1 MLRQSAKEYGIVLL
15 AIVGV
20 WFFLRHDAF
29 LYQGPV
35 GQVTQMTEKVTQAT
49 TDEHNNSD
57 TMMTQHLTVE
67 ILNRNQTIKLNL
79 IFLETAAN

>member
-1 MLRQSAKEYGIVLL
+1 MRRQTAKKYSIVLL
-15 AIVGV
+15 AVIGV

-49 TDEHNNSD
+49 TDEHNNTD
-57 TMMTQHLTVE
+57 TMVTQT
-67 ILNRNQTIKLNL
+67 
-79 IFLETAAN
+79 